1 MSLDFN
7 ELESGVEAVELDNFS
22 FEDLSNEFYI
32 DLDEVIEKQPMAIS
46 CGSYEMNGKTYNIPL
61 GSYGDFICVSGQSK
75 SKKTFVIS
83 LLTACYIGGNS
94 NLYCDFIKGHDTYGK
109 QVVSIDTEQSRYH
122 AQRAM
127 RRIADM
133 VGTNPDNFHGYGL
146 RAKSPKER
154 LKIIDKL
161 FTNSNIKDN
170 LGVVIIDGVA
180 DLVMDINNIEESTYI
195 AGKLLEWSAISK
207 ACIVVVIH
215 ENPGVGG
222 KMKGHLGTFLT
233 QKCETNIRVEKINS
247 EASKVSA
254 GFSRNKAFED
264 FAIEINGFLPYA
276 THDIESFEV
285 DAKPSKINGSAPF

>member
-7 ELESGVEAVELDNFS
+7 ELESGIEAVELDNSS

-32 DLDEVIEKQPMAIS
+32 GLDELLEKQPIAIS
-46 CGSYEMNGKTYNIPL
+46 CGSYHMNGKTHHIPIA
-61 GSYGDFICVSGQSK
+61 SYGDFFCVSGQSK
-75 SKKTFVIS
+75 SKKTFVVSMIV
-83 LLTACYIGGNS
+83 ACYIGGNS
-94 NLYCDFIKGHDTYGK
+94 NLYCDFIKGHDIEGK
-109 QVVSIDTEQSRYH
+109 HVVWIDTEQSKYH
-122 AQRAM
+122 AQRSM
-127 RRIADM
+127 RRVAEM
-133 VGTNPDNFHGYGL
+133 VGVNPDNFHGYGL
-146 RAKSPKER
+146 RSKSPKER

-161 FTNSNIKDN
+161 FNDSKIKDN
-170 LGVVIIDGVA
+170 LGLVIIDGVA

-195 AGKLLEWSAISK
+195 SGKLLEWTANSLASMG
-207 ACIVVVIH
+207 VVIH
-215 ENPGVGG
+215 ENPGIGG

-276 THDIESFEV
+276 THDIESFEEE
-285 DAKPSKINGSAPF
+285 AKPSKINGLAPF